1 MTAVAFWA
9 VVAVVAFLWALGR
22 MQGGRRWWNGTPALI
37 VVAVVAVVALL
48 AAGAVFSAVR

>member
-9 VVAVVAFLWALGR
+9 VVAVVAFLWTLGR